1 MTVDPYTEKPRW
13 CHVDRSG
20 DISYTVI
27 IENSRSSLL
36 HHFTRQ
42 HRRPCIEIIFFH
54 LSSFSNREN
63 NKKAREHKMPSC
75 TKQQNN
81 GIGIKLI
88 AVFY

>member
-42 HRRPCIEIIFFH
+42 HRRPGIKIIFFIY
-54 LSSFSNREN
+54 LLFPTAKITKKREN
-63 NKKAREHKMPSC
+63 
-75 TKQQNN
+75 TKCRHVQNN
-81 GIGIKLI
+81 KTTALGLN
-88 AVFY
+88 